1 MKRVEEIR
9 TGRDKRSVSLKSRK
23 RFASLER
30 KIISTVLVIDIAIP
44 ELDQC

>member
-1 MKRVEEIR
+1 MKKVEEIR

-23 RFASLER
+23 RLLLLSGRF
-30 KIISTVLVIDIAIP
+30 ISTVLVIDIAIP